1 MFSNPRRVLVMIAT
15 GCLLLQAPGCDLT
28 LQAISTGL
36 LAALTGITFSWLA
49 TYNRTRSI
57 SERSGVILQA
67 PWRPGS
73 SR

>member
-36 LAALTGITFSWLA
+36 LAALTGITFFLA
-49 TYNRTRSI
+49 RN
-57 SERSGVILQA
+57 V
-67 PWRPGS
+67 
-73 SR
+73 